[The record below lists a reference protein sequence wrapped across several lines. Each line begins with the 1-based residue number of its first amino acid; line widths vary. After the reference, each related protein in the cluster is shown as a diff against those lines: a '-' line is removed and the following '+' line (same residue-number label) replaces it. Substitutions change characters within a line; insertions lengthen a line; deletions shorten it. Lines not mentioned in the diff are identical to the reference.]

1 MIASISSCPKCN
13 SLILE
18 DTKLCPHCNHVLKE
32 GAEHLKEV
40 YSSTNDRYDGSGE
53 APCRECG
60 ADNRKGLVRCWQ
72 CGAFLKEEMEKLY
85 QEMQLRPAA
94 IITSEEVDD
103 DPNSV
108 HDIETFEDHSPP
120 DSGDDFELDDD
131 FQMMEGSWEPEGG
144 EISSFDDDDEA
155 EAPPTATIDQPDED
169 TDADEEADE
178 DEELLK
184 LAETEEREQ
193 TRQHGRRKKT
203 NVKNTFMILAPCGCK
218 IRVQKYH
225 QGQMGLCPKCKVPF
239 VVPVLKQ
246 PEKKT
251 AAAKEESK
259 PEPLADELTVL
270 DAHWH
275 EIALKKFKPKA
286 NALKG
291 KGEKVDLIRWNDQI
305 LVVWPKQKGVKGNA
319 AKQAETVRLNVAS
332 HLKGG
337 RPLMALP
344 TDRHEAFS
352 AEQLVSLE
360 VVQPGGQA
368 QFTTGVEVFGPGTI
382 TIQFPAAPPQPMGA
396 AHPAAKAKKKPKK
409 PKKPTPPPEPPTRCV
424 TLTLS
429 QYRKFRTWI
438 AELLNNPDALTVE
451 NVPLENKTLYYDC
464 VLSEK
469 TFEALESPEWYQAD
483 DALPVVEV
491 GWHCQSCEAAVSEEQ
506 RVEQKFG
513 GKKPAGLAKAKCP
526 KCEENFGT
534 NPLFHLKSVVA
545 PEPEKPAEEEAKAR
559 DEAGKKSKGGLFAG
573 LLKKKAPADPSTDDD
588 KAPSDEA
595 KAESVTETG
604 TSEAPAEEKSAEAEG
619 KPKKRGLFSRKPKD
633 EQPAESKVAAV
644 APADSK
650 AARKAAKEEAKAA
663 ARAAKEEA
671 RAAKAAEKA
680 AAREAKAQAAGEKKG
695 LFGRKAKADS
705 SK

>member
-18 DTKLCPHCNHVLKE
+18 DTKLCPHCNHVLEE
-32 GAEHLKEV
+32 GAEHLAEV

-85 QEMQLRPAA
+85 QEMQLRPAP

-103 DPNSV
+103 DPDSV

-120 DSGDDFELDDD
+120 ESGDDFELDDD

-144 EISSFDDDDEA
+144 EISSFDDDEEEDDVPATATAEEA
-155 EAPPTATIDQPDED
+155 ED
-169 TDADEEADE
+169 EADE

-193 TRQHGRRKKT
+193 SRQHVRRKKSS
-203 NVKNTFMILAPCGCK
+203 VKNTFMVQAPCGCK

-246 PEKKT
+246 AEKKT
-251 AAAKEESK
+251 AAKKEEAK
-259 PEPLADELTVL
+259 AEPLADELTIL
-270 DAHWH
+270 DTLWH
-275 EIALKKFKPKA
+275 EIALKKFKPKV

-291 KGEKVDLIRWNDQI
+291 KGEKVDLVRWDDQI

-319 AKQAETVRLNVAS
+319 AKQAETVRLNVAA
-332 HLKGG
+332 HLKAG
-337 RPLMALP
+337 RPLVALP

-352 AEQLVSLE
+352 AEQLVSLK
-360 VVQPGGQA
+360 VIQPGGQE
-368 QFTTGVEVFGPGTI
+368 QFTTGIEVFGPGTI
-382 TIQFPAAPPQPMGA
+382 TIQFPDVPALPAGA
-396 AHPAAKAKKKPKK
+396 AHPSIAASKAKKKGKK

-429 QYRKFRTWI
+429 QYRKFRGWI
-438 AELLNNPDALTVE
+438 AELLNNADALQIE
-451 NVPLENKTLYYDC
+451 DIPLENKTLYYDC
-464 VLSEK
+464 VLGEH
-469 TFEALESPEWYQAD
+469 TFEALDAPEWYQAD
-483 DALPVVEV
+483 EALPVVEV
-491 GWHCQSCEAAVSEEQ
+491 GWLCQCGEVAVCEEHRA
-506 RVEQKFG
+506 EQKFG
-513 GKKPAGLAKAKCP
+513 GKKPAGLAKTKCP
-526 KCEENFGT
+526 KCEQNFGT

-545 PEPEKPAEEEAKAR
+545 PEPEKPAEDAKA
-559 DEAGKKSKGGLFAG
+559 EEGSEKKSKGGLFGG
-573 LLKKKAPADPSTDDD
+573 LLKKKAPAE
-588 KAPSDEA
+588 SDE
-595 KAESVTETG
+595 KASVQTADSESTAAGPTE
-604 TSEAPAEEKSAEAEG
+604 EASSDEDVR
-619 KPKKRGLFSRKPKD
+619 PKKRGLFSRKPKD
-633 EQPAESKVAAV
+633 DQPAADPADPKVA
-644 APADSK
+644 K
-650 AARKAAKEEAKAA
+650 RAAKEEARAA

-671 RAAKAAEKA
+671 KAAKAAEKA
-680 AAREAKAQAAGEKKG
+680 AAKEAKARAAAEKKA
-695 LFGRKAKADS
+695 LRGRKTEADS
-705 SK
+705 GK